1 MNKRFVLLLIMLLTF
16 PPIAHSV
23 TTVVVQE
30 TERVILE
37 PKTTDPDDDK
47 LSIKYT
53 SPLNEKGEWQTKYG
67 DAGEYTTTISVSDG
81 VTDVSEDVL
90 IVVKRK
96 EEPPK
101 IESYTPKQ
109 EALSIKEAESINFK
123 ISASD
128 LNKDELSYEW
138 LLDDKK
144 VNDAQDFT
152 YSAAY
157 NDAGIHK
164 IYVNVFD
171 GAKTA
176 SKEWSINVKNVDVE
190 GLINNIEDIT
200 VNENEVIR
208 LKLPDFEK
216 YGLTYSISEPIGSK
230 NEWKTTYKDSGSYE
244 IKVHA
249 EGKGFS
255 GDKIVKVVVNDIDRT
270 PIFEKIDDKILNENE
285 ELKITLNANDPD
297 DDEIIYSANDIPQG
311 AKLEG
316 NVFSWK
322 PSYDTVK
329 KEGFVDSLM
338 NKFRA
343 LTKNFHVK
351 FIVASKGIR
360 ATQNVD
366 ISVKDIN
373 RAPVLE
379 DIEPITINEGET
391 LKIVPNAYDLDGD
404 KVSLSYSGFIDTDTF
419 KSGFD
424 DAGAYFVKV
433 TASDGLLETSKFV
446 QINIQQSNR
455 MPLFGKIQD
464 IKAREGD
471 NIAILLNAHDP
482 DNDEITYSI
491 ENPPEDSSLKGNTFL
506 WIPNFNTTNKK
517 GIKKLNLVFVANDG
531 KAEIRQIA
539 KVEVSDKNRMPK
551 IIDATKS
558 ISAKV
563 NEPVLMFVKAVD
575 EDGDELSYTW
585 NFGILEKYKAVSTH
599 QRIFR
604 SRGNK
609 VIKVIVSDGT
619 DEVEQVINV
628 NVV

>member
-1 MNKRFVLLLIMLLTF
+1 
-16 PPIAHSV
+16 
-23 TTVVVQE
+23 
-30 TERVILE
+30 
-37 PKTTDPDDDK
+37 
-47 LSIKYT
+47 
-53 SPLNEKGEWQTKYG
+53 
-67 DAGEYTTTISVSDG
+67 
-81 VTDVSEDVL
+81 
-90 IVVKRK
+90 
-96 EEPPK
+96 
-101 IESYTPKQ
+101 
-109 EALSIKEAESINFK
+109 
-123 ISASD
+123 
-128 LNKDELSYEW
+128 
-138 LLDDKK
+138 
-144 VNDAQDFT
+144 
-152 YSAAY
+152 
-157 NDAGIHK
+157 
-164 IYVNVFD
+164 
-171 GAKTA
+171 
-176 SKEWSINVKNVDVE
+176 
-190 GLINNIEDIT
+190 
-200 VNENEVIR
+200 
-208 LKLPDFEK
+208 
-216 YGLTYSISEPIGSK
+216 
-230 NEWKTTYKDSGSYE
+230 
-244 IKVHA
+244 
-249 EGKGFS
+249 
-255 GDKIVKVVVNDIDRT
+255 
-270 PIFEKIDDKILNENE
+270 
-285 ELKITLNANDPD
+285 
-297 DDEIIYSANDIPQG
+297 
-311 AKLEG
+311 
-316 NVFSWK
+316 
-322 PSYDTVK
+322 VK